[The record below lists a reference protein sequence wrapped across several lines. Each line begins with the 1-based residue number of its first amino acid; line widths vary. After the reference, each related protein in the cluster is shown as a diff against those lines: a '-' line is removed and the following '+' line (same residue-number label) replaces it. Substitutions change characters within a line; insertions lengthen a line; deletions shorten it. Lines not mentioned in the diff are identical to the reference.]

1 MAALKNDQVAKY
13 ESDGVLFPVPALSKS
28 ETEYFLA
35 RFHELLG
42 ALGDGVGPRHLG
54 QSHLHFPWIYDL
66 VRQPAI
72 LDIVQ
77 DVIGPDIL
85 VHSLTPFWKRPHD
98 HTYVSW
104 HQDGHY
110 MTLDQ
115 PAFVSAWVALTES
128 TAENGCMRV
137 VPGSHRA
144 GRLPHGETALSAKN
158 LLSSGL
164 EIAVNVDDDDGVD
177 VVLRPGELSLHHVNI
192 VHGSNPNDS
201 GKWRIGFAI
210 RYVAPHVK
218 QKASHFP
225 VVLARGEDR
234 YQQYDHLAEPPAYSI
249 EEGWARQQAFS
260 KSLTERRLTEGRR
273 G

>member
-1 MAALKNDQVAKY
+1 MIALTSDQV
-13 ESDGVLFPVPALSKS
+13 ESYQSAGVLFPVPVFSQS

-35 RFHELLG
+35 CFHALLA

-66 VRQPAI
+66 VRRPAI

-110 MTLDQ
+110 MALDQ
-115 PAFVSAWVALTES
+115 SAFVSAWVALTES
-128 TAENGCMRV
+128 TPENGCMRV

-144 GRLPHGETALSAKN
+144 GRLPHGETALSATN
-158 LLSSGL
+158 LLSSGM
-164 EIAVNVDDDDGVD
+164 EVAMSVDDDDAVD

-192 VHGSNPNDS
+192 VHGSNPNESD
-201 GKWRIGFAI
+201 KWRIGFAI
-210 RYVAPHVK
+210 RYVAPHVR

-234 YQQYDHLAEPPAYSI
+234 HYHYDHLAEPPTYSI
-249 EEGWARQQAFS
+249 EEGWTAQQSFT
-260 KSLTERRLTEGRR
+260 KRLTERRRTEGRR

>member
-1 MAALKNDQVAKY
+1 MVVLTSDRVAEY
-13 ESDGVLFPVPALSKS
+13 ESAGVLFPVPALSTS
-28 ETEYFLA
+28 VTEYFLS
-35 RFHELLG
+35 RFQELL
-42 ALGDGVGPRHLG
+42 AELGDGVGPRHLAQG
-54 QSHLHFPWIYDL
+54 HLHFPWIYDL
-66 VRQPAI
+66 ATRATI
-72 LDIVQ
+72 LDVVE

-98 HTYVSW
+98 RSFVSW

-110 MTLDQ
+110 MALDE
-115 PAFVSAWVALTES
+115 PAFVSAWVALTPS
-128 TAENGCMRV
+128 TPENGCMRV

-144 GRLPHGETALSAKN
+144 GRLPHGETALSPNN

-164 EIAVNVDDDDGVD
+164 EIAVDIEDGNGVD
-177 VVLRPGELSLHHVNI
+177 VVLKPGELSLHHINI
-192 VHGSNPNDS
+192 VHGSNPNES

-234 YQQYDHLAEPPAYSI
+234 HRHYEHLKEPPSYST
-249 EEGWARQQAFS
+249 EAGWAAQQAFS
-260 KSLTERRLTEGRR
+260 KSLTERRRTEGRR